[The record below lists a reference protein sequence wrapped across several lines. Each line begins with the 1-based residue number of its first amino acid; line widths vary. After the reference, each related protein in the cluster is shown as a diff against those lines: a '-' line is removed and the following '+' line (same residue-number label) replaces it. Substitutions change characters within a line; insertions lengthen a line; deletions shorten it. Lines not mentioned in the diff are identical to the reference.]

1 MDFNI
6 DELIVQAQSADN
18 IQRETAENQ
27 LLSSCDLDSS
37 AIFNALVTVA
47 LDANHDLA
55 ARQFALLSLRKLIT
69 LYWGPGFE
77 SYRNT
82 SVIDSQTKLLT
93 RNALIKLC
101 LDDQID
107 KKIKNGASYCIVQIS
122 AVDFPDQWPELLQI
136 IYESINNQ
144 HSLNA
149 ISLLNEIYDDIISE
163 EMFFEG
169 GIGYETLSVIFQL
182 LNNENSTIEAKI
194 AAVKLFHATLLQM
207 SAMDSHSTDKRKFFI
222 KECIPKAL
230 QTLGMLLTKAVDF
243 CDRNQTILIG
253 KIYENLVLIKNEFP
267 KKLFAKEYQL
277 SFKNQLFTD
286 LNNLKD
292 YYISY
297 LSSDN
302 QDTESF
308 DTFNECGIYM
318 IDFLTSLL
326 ALPFTEQEQTTIVD
340 ISLVLCTIDL
350 STAEFWTSDFNE
362 FVSKETG
369 LQASYS
375 IRDQINEFLT
385 SLADSHLVSYFTIL
399 CQRIS
404 AILSNYNDS
413 RDSKILESALYNLQ
427 NLFLN
432 DDDIEI
438 SQYNDITNMVG
449 VIFNLET
456 NDELLKGRIILFTPK
471 ILEKFMDG
479 IPNVKELV
487 QNYLLKILQIV
498 ISIDDP
504 LLQSC
509 SLISFMSFT
518 YFVEL
523 PSVMGSEKCVTI
535 QESILSII
543 NKVMEDAE
551 EDTFGLLVEIIDET
565 IKINSISSPNAILQQ
580 EFSLLMTISSKNPDN
595 IQVVV
600 ESQDCLQVL
609 LDGVNLATYE
619 SFIQV
624 CMPSFVNV
632 IKGSKA
638 THYKY
643 SPLLSLILEFVTVFM
658 KKKPGEGSLPIQITE
673 YMFEPLVDIL
683 KFSTEEETLQLTT
696 DAFSYLIYN
705 SERSVVVPHL
715 EAVVH
720 ILERLLSIDVSD
732 SAAMNV
738 GTLIVTILTKFSTEI
753 QSLIPVI
760 LKAAVTRLINS
771 KNISTQQNLI
781 SLLCLLTCSDVT
793 QTLDFLCQ
801 LQNESQDNDL
811 VCKVLNK
818 WFESF
823 EVIRGEKKIKENIL
837 ALSKLYMSSDP
848 RLSELRVNGDLIPY
862 DGDLIITRSMAKKMP
877 DQYTQISPFAKIVKL
892 FVTELGFQTRQP
904 TNQQSIDSAA
914 GLVNSHGHDHDHD
927 HPNDQDDDDDGW
939 EDVDDALNY
948 DKLKEYIEDEEE
960 DVNPAEYGEDDSEE
974 ITGIGKIP
982 QSVTQLLVESLKQFT
997 TSDSNNFGTIYET
1010 LSEQEKTTLTQQLL

>member
-1 MDFNI
+1 MEFNI
-6 DELIVQAQSADN
+6 DGLIVQAQSADN
-18 IQRETAENQ
+18 IQRESAEKQ
-27 LLSSCDLDSS
+27 LISTCDSDSS
-37 AIFNALVTVA
+37 AVFNALVSVA

-82 SVIDSQTKLLT
+82 SVIDPQSKFVT
-93 RNALIKLC
+93 RDALIKLC
-101 LDDQID
+101 LDDRID

-136 IYESINNQ
+136 IYDSINNQ
-144 HSLNA
+144 HSINA

-169 GIGYETLSVIFQL
+169 GIGYETLAVIFQL
-182 LNNENSTIEAKI
+182 LTNENSTIEAKI
-194 AAVKLFHATLLQM
+194 ASLKLFHATLLQM
-207 SAMDSHSTDKRKFFI
+207 SAIDSHSTDKRKFFI
-222 KECIPKAL
+222 QECIPKAL
-230 QTLGMLLTKAVDF
+230 QTLGMLLTKTTDF
-243 CDRNQTILIG
+243 TDRNQTILIG

-286 LNNLKD
+286 LNNLKN

-297 LSSDN
+297 LSNGN
-302 QDTESF
+302 QDTDAF
-308 DTFNECGIYM
+308 DTLNECGIFM

-326 ALPFTEQEQTTIVD
+326 SLAFTEQEQTTIID
-340 ISLVLCTIDL
+340 ISLVLCTLDI

-369 LQASYS
+369 LQASFS
-375 IRDQINEFLT
+375 VRDQINEFLT
-385 SLADSHLVSYFTIL
+385 SLADTHLVSYFSIL

-404 AILSNYNDS
+404 TILSNYNDS
-413 RDSKILESALYNLQ
+413 RDSKVLESALYNVQ
-427 NLFLN
+427 NLLLN

-438 SQYNDITNMVG
+438 SHADDIINLTDI
-449 VIFNLET
+449 IFNLET
-456 NDELLKGRIILFTPK
+456 NDELLKGRIILFIPK
-471 ILEKFMDG
+471 ILEKFMDV

-498 ISIDDP
+498 ISIDNP

-523 PSVMGSEKCVTI
+523 PSVMGSDKCASI

-543 NKVMEDAE
+543 NKIMEDAE
-551 EDTFGLLVEIIDET
+551 EDTFGLLVETIDEA
-565 IKINSISSPNAILQQ
+565 IKINSASTSGTILQQ

-600 ESQDCLQVL
+600 ESQDCLQAL

-619 SFIQV
+619 SFVQV

-632 IKGSKA
+632 IKGSKT

-658 KKKPGEGSLPIQITE
+658 KKKPGEGSLPTQITA
-673 YMFEPLVDIL
+673 YMFEPLVDVL
-683 KFSTEEETLQLTT
+683 RFSTEEETLQLTT

-705 SERSVVVPHL
+705 SDPAIVVPHL
-715 EAVVH
+715 ETVVH

-781 SLLCLLTCSDVT
+781 SLLCLLTCSDAT
-793 QTLDFLCQ
+793 QTLDFLYQ
-801 LQNESQDNDL
+801 LQDEAQDNNL

-848 RLSELRVNGDLIPY
+848 RLSEIRINGDLIPY
-862 DGDLIITRSMAKKMP
+862 EGDLIITRSMAKKMP

-892 FVTELGFQTRQP
+892 FATELGFQTRQP
-904 TNQQSIDSAA
+904 TNQQSIDSVA
-914 GLVNSHGHDHDHD
+914 GLVKNHGPDHENAHT
-927 HPNDQDDDDDGW
+927 NDDNDDDDGW

-960 DVNPAEYGEDDSEE
+960 DVDPAEYGEDDSEE
-974 ITGIGKIP
+974 ITGIGSIP
-982 QSVTQLLVESLKQFT
+982 QSVTQLLIESLKQFT
-997 TSDSNNFGTIYET
+997 TSDNNNFGSIYET